1 MTHANGGADCL
12 YLLGVG
18 WDCLKAIAPLERDLH
33 TTVLTNVPA
42 DIWAALKFLGIREPI
57 SGFGRLLEELS

>member
-12 YLLGVG
+12 YLLGAG
-18 WDCLKAIAPLERDLH
+18 WDCLKAIAPLERDLR

-42 DIWAALKFLGIREPI
+42 DIWAALKFISIREPR
-57 SGFGRLLEELS
+57 SGFGRSLEELP